1 MPRALSWHL
10 SVLVFGEM
18 VTLMRSSKATLAFCV
33 LTAAL
38 SAGTTAQTP
47 STPVPIDVQKLG
59 PQIGARVPDFSL
71 PDQQGQTR
79 TLQSVMGPKGA
90 LLVFFRSADW

>member
-1 MPRALSWHL
+1 MASLLGGS
-10 SVLVFGEM
+10 G
-18 VTLMRSSKATLAFCV
+18 
-33 LTAAL
+33 
-38 SAGTTAQTP
+38 AQAP
-47 STPVPIDVQKLG
+47 TPVPIDVQKLG
-59 PQIGARVPDFSL
+59 PQVGTRVPDFSL